1 MKYRPWR
8 PRGPRRPKM
17 EPYIP
22 NKVKE
27 EIKTNILVNI
37 ELKSEINELFAKT
50 KVIQQFKNPLDNNSL
65 ELKIYV
71 YKKIGLLFSSFSCK
85 IGDSIMVK
93 SKVIKKEKVEEK
105 YSDSISKGNAAIFVS
120 DDPEN
125 ENRIIINM
133 GNIPPKEEVIFT
145 SEFIHLIESSKSYE
159 FELFRNFPIFQ
170 GNGAIYK
177 NSKLEGNIH
186 IKTTNKLLITEK
198 QILMKNLKIKTEKY
212 ENKERNNYIISYEID
227 DLPKFSPNNLD
238 YIPSSKIYFK
248 IDNDNDNESDIE
260 KPIIYTQKSTLDK
273 QERNYYIQ
281 YNIKTKKIDDDQ
293 NTEVKP
299 ALFIFLIDQSGSMSG
314 SPIRIASN
322 ALKLFIQSL
331 PSKSYYQVI
340 GFGSTFVKYDKI
352 PKEYIQNN
360 IDESLNLIDKLKA
373 DLCGTD
379 IYSPLKDIY
388 DSYELYDKIDLP
400 KNIFL
405 LTDGEILDKDKTLG
419 LIEKNSSKFS
429 VYSIG
434 IGHGFDEDLIKNA
447 GILGKGGYNFCYD
460 LNELNKII
468 AKEINKAISPYIS
481 KLNIKTTLDTHNIIK
496 NNNNIPNIIREDE
509 IINLNYITNNEKND
523 AVKININYIEDDKNI
538 EKNYEIIPLEILEG
552 EEFSKLIINNY
563 LLNNSD
569 LSKEEK
575 IKLALKYQ
583 IFTNDTSLFA
593 EVELSENI
601 SKEMKSKI
609 IGDKKNNIIL
619 KPKPIYDK
627 KEKNNYLKGICLR
640 RNERYNMKET
650 DMFFGMS
657 KSPKMKNKRDR
668 ERSRSR
674 SRENNMNK
682 GTSLFGQNLSEADY
696 NDNKTNLI
704 MEDEDYCMEEE
715 NCLNENVLD
724 SSKEKKENFIG
735 ESKRGEK
742 TINLDEKEK
751 VMKMIRTQDF
761 NKGNWNENVETK
773 KIKEKYK
780 IEYDLLKRLNND
792 KINDNVAITIIIIY
806 FIYKEYSELLSEL
819 SMIIKKAKNYIKKE
833 TKNTY
838 ENIIKQICIK

>member
-1 MKYRPWR
+1 
-8 PRGPRRPKM
+8 
-17 EPYIP
+17 
-22 NKVKE
+22 
-27 EIKTNILVNI
+27 
-37 ELKSEINELFAKT
+37 
-50 KVIQQFKNPLDNNSL
+50 
-65 ELKIYV
+65 
-71 YKKIGLLFSSFSCK
+71 
-85 IGDSIMVK
+85 
-93 SKVIKKEKVEEK
+93 
-105 YSDSISKGNAAIFVS
+105 
-120 DDPEN
+120 
-125 ENRIIINM
+125 
-133 GNIPPKEEVIFT
+133 
-145 SEFIHLIESSKSYE
+145 
-159 FELFRNFPIFQ
+159 
-170 GNGAIYK
+170 
-177 NSKLEGNIH
+177 
-186 IKTTNKLLITEK
+186 
-198 QILMKNLKIKTEKY
+198 
-212 ENKERNNYIISYEID
+212 
-227 DLPKFSPNNLD
+227 
-238 YIPSSKIYFK
+238 
-248 IDNDNDNESDIE
+248 
-260 KPIIYTQKSTLDK
+260 
-273 QERNYYIQ
+273 
-281 YNIKTKKIDDDQ
+281 
-293 NTEVKP
+293 
-299 ALFIFLIDQSGSMSG
+299 MSG

-360 IDESLNLIDKLKA
+360 IDESLNLIGKLKA

-405 LTDGEILDKDKTLG
+405 LTDGEILNKDKTLG

-481 KLNIKTTLDTHNIIK
+481 KLNIKTTLDTQNIIK

-509 IINLNYITNNEKND
+509 IINLNYITNNEKNE

-609 IGDKKNNIIL
+609 I
-619 KPKPIYDK
+619 
-627 KEKNNYLKGICLR
+627 R
-640 RNERYNMKET
+640 R
-650 DMFFGMS
+650 
-657 KSPKMKNKRDR
+657 
-668 ERSRSR
+668 
-674 SRENNMNK
+674 
-682 GTSLFGQNLSEADY
+682 
-696 NDNKTNLI
+696 
-704 MEDEDYCMEEE
+704 
-715 NCLNENVLD
+715 
-724 SSKEKKENFIG
+724 
-735 ESKRGEK
+735 
-742 TINLDEKEK
+742 
-751 VMKMIRTQDF
+751 
-761 NKGNWNENVETK
+761 
-773 KIKEKYK
+773 
-780 IEYDLLKRLNND
+780 
-792 KINDNVAITIIIIY
+792 
-806 FIYKEYSELLSEL
+806 
-819 SMIIKKAKNYIKKE
+819 
-833 TKNTY
+833 
-838 ENIIKQICIK
+838 